1 MRDLVLKFGGSSMCP
16 KGYDTITKQIIKNNG
31 YRIVIV
37 VSAIQKTTNMLYK
50 IVNYEEDTF
59 DDINKLHIE
68 LADYLKIDK
77 TLLVETL
84 ENLSK
89 DVSDYKSN
97 PLIDAV
103 QHKIKIISYGEI
115 LSSVI
120 LQEYLTRMG
129 FKSKLLNSR
138 NFIKSINEHTIID
151 PYNLNMKGAMEC
163 RKENIHFL
171 FDKDVNIYVTQG
183 FISSTKDNKLCILS
197 RSGSDTSASLIAG
210 ALDADRLEIWT
221 DVDGMYTADPR
232 IIPEAQIINEIN
244 YEIAQEISA
253 SGSYVVHP
261 YSLQPCMEKNIA
273 IHIKNTFDPDS
284 RSSTVINNSINSNKD
299 MIYSIANQ
307 KNVTIYSIKSKDMWN
322 NFGFVADIFKLFSD
336 NCVDVNIITTSQIS
350 VLTTTT
356 ESSREKREK
365 IYMVLKAK
373 YDFVDM
379 IENNNIV
386 SIIGNNIQEN
396 LNLSNC
402 NKILNEIGH
411 KHLRIRHESANRL
424 NLSLVV
430 DNLIAEKLIRSL
442 HREFILKAIKHVD
455 NMDIW
460 WRRKLDTVKSFG
472 NDTKYLYDLEDVT
485 TKCELLKIN
494 LPCIKKFYYA
504 MKANNNESVVK
515 RIVSHKFGIEC
526 VSYNEVIYAI
536 IKCMATDILYT
547 PNYAHLN
554 EYEKVIDYCR
564 TKNVKLMVIID
575 NYLLLNSGVFKD
587 VNIGVRLDLD
597 SGDGHDEKVITE
609 GDNIKFGLPLYDIPK
624 LIEHADKNN
633 IIIKALHT
641 HKGSGILNP
650 EAWASSLNKIKDV
663 IHYFPNVNV
672 IDLGGGLGI
681 FNNGIKL
688 DLNIVN
694 NHIANAIGNDIRFNN
709 IELVMEPGR
718 YIVAEAGILVTNVT
732 QIRQKGT
739 NIYLGIDTGMNA
751 IIRPSLYKAYHPIY
765 NISKIGK
772 KPCVNYQVVGNICES
787 GDVIGK
793 NIMLPQSDTDD
804 TILIENVGA
813 YCQVMGMNYNMRYT
827 PDEYVI

>member
-1 MRDLVLKFGGSSMCP
+1 MCP
-16 KGYDTITKQIIKNNG
+16 KGYDTIAKQIIKNNN
-31 YRIVIV
+31 YRIIIV

-50 IVNYEEDTF
+50 IVDYEEDTY
-59 DDINKLHIE
+59 DNINKLHID
-68 LADYLKIDK
+68 LADYLGINQK
-77 TLLVETL
+77 LLNETL
-84 ENLSK
+84 GKLKN
-89 DVSDYKSN
+89 DVDDYKSN
-97 PLIDAV
+97 PLIDAT
-103 QHKIKIISYGEI
+103 QQKIKIISYGEI
-115 LSSVI
+115 LSSII
-120 LQEYLTRMG
+120 LQEYLVRMG

-138 NFIKSINEHTIID
+138 NFIKSVNEHTIID
-151 PYNLNMKGAMEC
+151 PYNLNIKGAMEC

-171 FDKDVNIYVTQG
+171 FDKDINIYVTQG

-221 DVDGMYTADPR
+221 DVNGMYTADPR

-261 YSLQPCMEKNIA
+261 YSLQPCMEKNIP
-273 IHIKNTFDPDS
+273 IYIKNTFDQDS
-284 RSSTVINNSINSNKD
+284 KTNTIINNSVNSNKN

-307 KNVTIYSIKSKDMWN
+307 KNVTIYSIKTKDMWN
-322 NFGFVADIFKLFSD
+322 NYGFVADIFKLFSD

-356 ESSREKREK
+356 ESSREKRDK
-365 IYMVLKAK
+365 LYKVLKAK

-402 NKILNEIGH
+402 NKILSELGH
-411 KHLRIRHESANRL
+411 EHLRIRHESANGL

-430 DNLIAEKLIRSL
+430 DNIIAEKLIRSI
-442 HREFILKAIKHVD
+442 HREFILKSIKHVD

-472 NDTKYLYDLEDVT
+472 NDTKYLYNLEDVT
-485 TKCELLKIN
+485 TKCEMLKTN
-494 LPCIKKFYYA
+494 LPCINKFYYA
-504 MKANNNESVVK
+504 MKANNNESIVK
-515 RIVSHKFGIEC
+515 RIISHNFGIEC
-526 VSYNEVIYAI
+526 VSYNEVFYAI
-536 IKCMATDILYT
+536 TKCMANDILYT
-547 PNYAHLN
+547 PNYAHLK
-554 EYEKVIDYCR
+554 EYKKVIDICKD
-564 TKNVKLMVIID
+564 KNIKLTVIID
-575 NYLLLNSGVFKD
+575 NYLLLDSGIFKN
-587 VNIGVRLDLD
+587 VNVGIRLDLD
-597 SGDGHDEKVITE
+597 TGDGHDEKVITE
-609 GDNIKFGLPLYDIPK
+609 GNNIKFGLPLYDIPK
-624 LIEHADKNN
+624 LIEYSKKNDV
-633 IIIKALHT
+633 IIKTLHT

-650 EAWASSLNKIKDV
+650 EAWASSLDKIKSI

-688 DLNIVN
+688 DLNMVNNCIVN
-694 NHIANAIGNDIRFNN
+694 TIKNDARFNN

-718 YIVAEAGILVTNVT
+718 YIVAEAGILITGVT
-732 QIRQKGT
+732 QIRQKGS

-751 IIRPSLYKAYHPIY
+751 IIRPALYGSHHPIY

-772 KPCVNYQVVGNICES
+772 KPCINYQVVGNICES
-787 GDVIGK
+787 GDIIGK

-804 TILIENVGA
+804 MIIIENVGA
-813 YCQVMGMNYNMRYT
+813 YCQVMSMNYNMRYT